1 MYVFYY
7 LIIKSVFLRF
17 TNLDIFPYKL
27 PGEWI
32 NVMLLI
38 HNPEYWVKECLS
50 NLFLPLHYLHF
61 YILLHTP
68 ISNIFLS
75 GKSQVESWGKRTYFY
90 ITPPLSMESS
100 QNLGSVVENYH
111 SEICTPSL
119 FFKDLCFCPTGKV
132 IKSLKFNVWV
142 KKSFRN
148 TDFLKSNIVG
158 SQSLRQKLFS

>member
-1 MYVFYY
+1 MYIFYY
-7 LIIKSVFLRF
+7 LIIKNVFLRF

-61 YILLHTP
+61 YILPSVTSFYPVSPRLRVEERGLLHT
-68 ISNIFLS
+68 SS
-75 GKSQVESWGKRTYFY
+75 
-90 ITPPLSMESS
+90 PLHGVKC
-100 QNLGSVVENYH
+100 QNLGSIVENYH
-111 SEICTPSL
+111 SEICTPPP
-119 FFKDLCFCPTGKV
+119 FFKDLCFCPTGKA

-148 TDFLKSNIVG
+148 TDFLNSTIIG
-158 SQSLRQKLFS
+158 SQSLRQKPFS

>member
-1 MYVFYY
+1 MNKRDAANPQSRILGKRVS
-7 LIIKSVFLRF
+7 LKSFSASTLF
-17 TNLDIFPYKL
+17 T
-27 PGEWI
+27 
-32 NVMLLI
+32 
-38 HNPEYWVKECLS
+38 
-50 NLFLPLHYLHF
+50 
-61 YILLHTP
+61 LLHTFTYS

-132 IKSLKFNVWV
+132 INSLKFNVWV